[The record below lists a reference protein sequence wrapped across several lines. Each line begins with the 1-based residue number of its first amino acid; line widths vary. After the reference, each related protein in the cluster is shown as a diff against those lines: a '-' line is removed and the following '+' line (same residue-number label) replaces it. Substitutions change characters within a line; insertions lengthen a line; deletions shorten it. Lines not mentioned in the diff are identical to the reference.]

1 MKVQVLFETG
11 SAKFVGLP
19 KVDGKASF
27 QSDAAVA
34 RHFPLTDTVEEMVA
48 AAGVEWLHR
57 LGVLEAKIFDVHTI
71 QTSSGAVVNR
81 DVYTMFVK
89 DGSLISETGVFD
101 VTTKPGQGANYT
113 LKEIAKEFGYAF
125 RDIRC
130 AMLNSTD
137 FDPLPIV
144 DDNGNVVL
152 AENLSIKNVIRN
164 EGKTVVVLDEF
175 SRLGPTNRER
185 MDNIVAQELAS
196 NPGLLVFKVN

>member
-1 MKVQVLFETG
+1 MKVQVLFEKG

-19 KVDGKASF
+19 KTDGKASF

-34 RHFPLTDTVEEMVA
+34 RHFSITDTLEEMVA
-48 AAGVEWLHR
+48 ASGVEWLHR
-57 LGVLEAKIFDVHTI
+57 LGVLEAKVIEVHTI
-71 QTSSGAVVNR
+71 QTSTGVTVNR
-81 DVYTMFVK
+81 DVYTKFVK

-113 LKEIAKEFGYAF
+113 IKEIAKEFGYAF

-130 AMLNSTD
+130 NMLDCSD

-144 DDNGNVVL
+144 DENGNVVL
-152 AENLSIKNVIRN
+152 ADNLSVKNVIRG

-175 SRLGPTNRER
+175 SKMRDEHREQL
-185 MDNIVAQELAS
+185 DAIVAQELAA